1 MDRFDIRRAAM
12 GLTAYAIER
21 QNSCERHQV
30 EVVPPWQEQRRF
42 WTDAILQGMARLDG
56 LTPDPKLMEQ
66 YDLEL
71 DQAQGCYFFTPATR
85 QTQKDTIQELRRFV
99 AALEV
104 AADDRRRQVNV
115 VRDLLE
121 DMSLHPHWWNGKDN
135 GLELARDEAERA
147 LRRMTAQLPIRF
159 TRILLGGDAGPHW
172 ASGYVPGA
180 VTDAGAVKQT
190 PVYQDA
196 VRKYPEVTDWPAL
209 CTVYVGHG
217 LSSALGTADASSFDL
232 EIMNRTGDSFLKEQG
247 VRCVGGPYQMIVPTG
262 PAQSQDRPAPLQM
275 GLTM

>member
-30 EVVPPWQEQRRF
+30 EAVPPWQEQRRF
-42 WTDAILQGMARLDG
+42 WTDAILQGLARLDG

-71 DQAQGCYFFTPATR
+71 DQTQGCYFFTPATR

-99 AALEV
+99 AALE
-104 AADDRRRQVNV
+104 ATADDRRCQVNV
-115 VRDLLE
+115 VRELLE
-121 DMSLHPHWWNGKDN
+121 DMASHPPWAGTDN
-135 GLELARDEAERA
+135 GLDLARDEAERA

-159 TRILLGGDAGPHW
+159 TRILLGGDVGPHW

-209 CTVYVGHG
+209 CTIYVGHG
-217 LSSALGTADASSFDL
+217 LSSALGTADASGFDL

-262 PAQSQDRPAPLQM
+262 PAQSQDRPAPLQK